1 MLQGTI
7 GGGSILRTI
16 LYSILRLFRLSTYKK
31 KKNKNGKFLLIQS
44 HFDTASKQQH
54 LKAALKEKWK
64 YFTMTALISELSLK
78 AVK

>member
-16 LYSILRLFRLSTYKK
+16 LYSILRLFRLSTHKK
-31 KKNKNGKFLLIQS
+31 KKYGKFLLIQS
-44 HFDTASKQQH
+44 YFDTASKQQH

-78 AVK
+78 AVR